1 MTMNSTLKS
10 LIAQIKEFKKEWI
23 LAVLSMI
30 AVAIFTAQLTLLVKH
45 ILDDVLIQTKP
56 DALPRVSI
64 LLLVFYAGKGIF
76 SFTSSYLMTSIG
88 LKIVRNLR
96 NRLYNHIIYQ
106 SLTFFSAEKTGDLT
120 ARVVSDTDRIQEAV
134 SKALADLVK
143 ETFTLI
149 GLLIVVFY
157 IDWKLALI
165 SFTLFPLVVYPIT
178 RFSGRLRQA
187 SRKSQESIS
196 KLSQILVESIT
207 GTRIVQAY
215 QMEERESQKFN
226 QTSQQLLNEGLR
238 ATKIVSFLSPF
249 MELLSGV
256 AAVVVMWYGSKQIQA
271 GHLTAGDF
279 TAFLSALF
287 FMYTPIKKL
296 SKANQTIQQA
306 VASYERI
313 QSILIRNERILEQ
326 PGAKDL
332 SRVTHSIEIKDVS
345 FSYHDIPVLT
355 DIDFSVR
362 GGEVIAL
369 VGPSGAGKTTV
380 VNLLPRLYDVSTGS
394 ILMDGQDI
402 RNVTLNSLRSQIG
415 LVSQEIILFDD
426 TVAANI
432 SCGQPDASQNEI
444 EEAARAAYAHDFIS
458 MLPNGYST
466 QIGERGHRLSGGQR
480 QRVALARAIL
490 RNPAILILD
499 EATSELDAE
508 SEIAIQK
515 ALENMLKNRIT
526 FIVAHRL
533 STIRKADKIIVLEHG
548 RIQEIGTHEDLL
560 DSKGLYRKFHE
571 LQYGIIDL

>member
-1 MTMNSTLKS
+1 MNPTIKAL
-10 LIAQIKEFKKEWI
+10 LAQVRQYKKEWI

-30 AVAIFTAQLTLLVKH
+30 AVAVFTSQLTLLVKQ

-56 DALPRVSI
+56 DALARVSFF
-64 LLLVFYAGKGIF
+64 LLLFYAGKGIF
-76 SFTSSYLMTSIG
+76 SFTSSYLMTAIG
-88 LKIVRNLR
+88 LKIVRNMR
-96 NRLYNHIIYQ
+96 NRLYHHIIYQ
-106 SLTFFSAEKTGDLT
+106 SLTFFSSEKTGDLT
-120 ARVVSDTDRIQEAV
+120 TRVISDTDRIQEAV

-143 ETFTLI
+143 ETFTLL

-157 IDWKLALI
+157 LDWKLALI
-165 SFTLFPLVVYPIT
+165 SLTLFPLVVYPIT

-196 KLSQILVESIT
+196 RLSQILVETIT

-215 QMEERESQKFN
+215 QMEEREAEKFN
-226 QTSQQLLNEGLR
+226 QSSQKLLDEGLR
-238 ATKIVSFLSPF
+238 STKIVSFLSPF

-256 AAVVVMWYGSKQIQA
+256 AAVVVMWYGSRQIQA
-271 GHLTAGDF
+271 GILTAGDF

-306 VASYERI
+306 AASYERI
-313 QSILIRNERILEQ
+313 QSILDRNERILERTNVAEL
-326 PGAKDL
+326 P
-332 SRVTHSIEIKDVS
+332 RVSHSIEFKEVAFGYRD
-345 FSYHDIPVLT
+345 DPVLAE
-355 DIDFSVR
+355 IDFSVS

-369 VGPSGAGKTTV
+369 VGPSGAGKTTL
-380 VNLLPRLYDVSTGS
+380 VNLLPRLYDVTAGS
-394 ILMDGQDI
+394 ILMDGQDV
-402 RNVTLNSLRSQIG
+402 RDVTLNSLRSQIG

-432 SCGQPDASQNEI
+432 ACGQPNASQDEI

-458 MLPNGYST
+458 MLPDGYAT
-466 QIGERGHRLSGGQR
+466 EIGERGHRLSGGQR
-480 QRVALARAIL
+480 QRIALARAIL

-515 ALENMLKNRIT
+515 ALVNMLKNRIT

-548 RIQEIGTHEDLL
+548 QIQEIGTHEDLL